1 MICLRSGKSKLG
13 EFLLLCLVLTV
24 MVAFYVKAYGLDNAT
39 ASSATIEGASRN
51 EKGSDETCERLA
63 VLLDQQKAQL
73 LRETGQLKR
82 EIAALRDD
90 LSKPGVKEIFAGIG
104 YILGLVGV
112 AFYFHC
118 RRTQGRRPEGDE
130 AQLK

>member
-1 MICLRSGKSKLG
+1 MACLRSGKSKLG
-13 EFLLLCLVLTV
+13 EFVFLCLLTG
-24 MVAFYVKAYGLDNAT
+24 MVAFCGKAYGFDNAT
-39 ASSATIEGASRN
+39 ASSARMEGASRV
-51 EKGSDETCERLA
+51 ETCERLV

-90 LSKPGVKEIFAGIG
+90 LSKPGVKEISAGIG

-118 RRTQGRRPEGDE
+118 RRTQGRSSER
-130 AQLK
+130 LNSTKITY